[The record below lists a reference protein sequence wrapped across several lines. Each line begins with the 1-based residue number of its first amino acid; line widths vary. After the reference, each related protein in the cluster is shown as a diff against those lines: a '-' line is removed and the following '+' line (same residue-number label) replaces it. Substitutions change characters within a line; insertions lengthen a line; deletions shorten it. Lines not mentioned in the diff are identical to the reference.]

1 LGFAVLNSTGMREYE
16 AMDVEDRP
24 LAITFFRAFTYRNCP
39 IFGRYEVY
47 PEMDLSQCPGR
58 MEWTYALYPHAG
70 DWTNG
75 VFQQAEELNLPLE
88 AAQAGPHKGTLPKSL
103 SFLELEGD
111 NLQLTAFKR
120 AEDRPKSY
128 IVRIFNPTDKTVKGA
143 LKLFKPIKQAWL
155 TDLNEER
162 QKEIKPN
169 DRTVRLKVEKRKIVT
184 VELQI

>member
-1 LGFAVLNSTGMREYE
+1 
-16 AMDVEDRP
+16 MDVEDRP

-47 PEMDLSQCPGR
+47 PEMDLSQCPGH

-75 VFQQAEELNLPLE
+75 VFDQVEDLNLPLE
-88 AAQAGPHKGTLPKSL
+88 AAQVGPHKGKLPKSM

-120 AEDRPKSY
+120 AEDRPKSH

-155 TDLNEER
+155 TNLNEER
-162 QKEIKPN
+162 EIEVKSNGTLIP
-169 DRTVRLKVEKRKIVT
+169 VKIGKRKIVT
-184 VELQI
+184 MEFVI